1 MSTKMLGTRIPRV
14 VPMTDEQ
21 YRIHRRQAR
30 AEQRLIVLISWDADP
45 EKIAAAQQ
53 TVNKWT
59 SAWKTACARAAL
71 SQTETVNR

>member
-1 MSTKMLGTRIPRV
+1 MSTKMLGARIPRV

-30 AEQRLIVLISWDADP
+30 AEQRLITLIVWDADP
-45 EKIAAAQQ
+45 RKIAAAQR

-59 SAWKTACARAAL
+59 AAWRSACL
-71 SQTETVNR
+71 SQNETVTR